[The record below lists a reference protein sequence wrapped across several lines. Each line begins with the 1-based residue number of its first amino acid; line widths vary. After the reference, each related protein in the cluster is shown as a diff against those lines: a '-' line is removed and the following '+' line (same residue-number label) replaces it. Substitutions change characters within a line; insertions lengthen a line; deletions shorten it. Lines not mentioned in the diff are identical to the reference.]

1 MTGFILPRAARFT
14 HDHMRPLNITRDLPS
29 VADLIELCF
38 NTNSDRDGQRY
49 VQQMRRA
56 GRDNAFLRWA
66 GRAADTVSMPLT
78 GYVWEENGKIIGNA
92 SLIPFRKK
100 GQSVYLI
107 ANVAVHPD
115 FRRRGIARILTQQ
128 AIQHARDRKASQIW
142 LNVRD
147 DNPGAANLYR
157 ELGFCEHSRRTVW
170 LSQPDPGPASVFP
183 SLRIRSRRKE
193 HWALQREWLEKA
205 YPPEIA
211 WYFDIDWHNFAPGLR
226 RWLYL
231 LLIDM
236 DMRQWSV
243 SDGSRLHSVLTW
255 TPGYG
260 SHESL
265 WLAAAPDADP
275 QALKFLLQYA
285 SRELAFR
292 RTLHLDF
299 PAGPFDEAIQ
309 SAGYVSARRL
319 IWMQTEGATR

>member
-1 MTGFILPRAARFT
+1 MTGFTIPRAARFS
-14 HDHMRPLNITRDLPS
+14 HDHMRPLNITRDLSP

-38 NTNSDRDGQRY
+38 NTSIDRDSQRY

-66 GRAADTVSMPLT
+66 NRAADTVSMPLT
-78 GYVWEENGKIIGNA
+78 GYVWEEDGRIVGNA

-100 GQSVYLI
+100 GQSVYLV

-128 AIQHARDRKASQIW
+128 TIQHARDRKAAQIW

-147 DNPGAANLYR
+147 DNPGAADLYR
-157 ELGFCEHSRRTVW
+157 GLGFREHSRRTVW
-170 LSQPDPGPASVFP
+170 LSQPDLATASVP
-183 SLRIRSRRKE
+183 PGLLIRSRRGE
-193 HWALQREWLEKA
+193 HWPRQREWLEKA
-205 YPPEIA
+205 YPPEIE
-211 WYFDIDWHNFAPGLR
+211 WYFNTDWHNFAPGFR

-243 SDGSRLHSVLTW
+243 LEDDRLHAVLTW

-260 SHESL
+260 SHETL
-265 WLAAAPDADP
+265 WLAAPPEAAP
-275 QALKFLLQYA
+275 QAVKSLLQVA

-292 RTLHLDF
+292 RTLRLDF
-299 PAGPFDEAIQ
+299 PAGPLDETIQ
-309 SAGYVSARRL
+309 SAGYIPTRRL
-319 IWMQTEGATR
+319 IWMLTDGATH

>member
-1 MTGFILPRAARFT
+1 MTGFTLPRAARFT

-38 NTNSDRDGQRY
+38 NTTIDRDGQRY

-66 GRAADTVSMPLT
+66 NRAADSVSMPLT
-78 GYVWEENGKIIGNA
+78 GYVWEEDKKIVGNA

-128 AIQHARDRKASQIW
+128 AIQHARDRKAGQLW

-147 DNPGAANLYR
+147 DNPGAANLYQ
-157 ELGFCEHSRRTVW
+157 ELGFSEHSRRTVW
-170 LSQPDPGPASVFP
+170 LSQSDLGPAPVP
-183 SLRIRSRRKE
+183 PGLTIRSRRRE
-193 HWALQREWLEKA
+193 HWPLQREWLEKA

-211 WYFDIDWHNFAPGLR
+211 WYFNVDWRNFAPGFR

-243 SDGSRLHSVLTW
+243 FGDSRLHAVLTW

-260 SHESL
+260 SSESL

-275 QALKFLLQYA
+275 QAVKSLLQA
-285 SRELAFR
+285 AGRELAFR
-292 RTLHLDF
+292 RTQRLDF
-299 PAGPFDEAIQ
+299 PSGPLDEAIQ
-309 SAGYVSARRL
+309 SAGYAPTRRL
-319 IWMQTEGATR
+319 IWMRADGATR